1 VDSVDTIGKA
11 IKNNFIGAKIIME
24 KNKALVKAPNSAV
37 QVTENAVIEYGAHSA
52 NLAQMLA
59 DEMDGL
65 NLSFDRIKIPAGG
78 GLAYEVPSDN
88 PDSPDTVKEF
98 KAVILYHHP
107 VHSLYKEK
115 YTGGNTPPDCASVNG
130 HTGIV
135 AETGEVKACADCP
148 NNKFGSGE
156 NGAKACKQKRRIYI
170 LRAGEALP
178 IILSLPT
185 GSLADFGKYVTRLLS
200 RGQKSSGVVTKFS
213 LKKAQNAGGIS
224 YSQAV
229 LSVDRTLTAEEY
241 AVIAPFAEQVKAL
254 AQRIPEAAIEA
265 SDED

>member
-1 VDSVDTIGKA
+1 
-11 IKNNFIGAKIIME
+11 ME
-24 KNKALVKAPNSAV
+24 NKKLVNS
-37 QVTENAVIEYGAHSA
+37 TNNAVIEYGAHSA
-52 NLAQMLA
+52 NLAQIMA
-59 DEMDGL
+59 EEMDGL
-65 NLSFDRIKIPAGG
+65 TLSFDRIKIPAGG

-107 VHSLYKEK
+107 VHSYYKDK
-115 YTGGNTPPDCASVNG
+115 YTGGNTPPDCASNNG
-130 HTGIV
+130 HTGIDV
-135 AETGEVKACADCP
+135 ETGEVKECKECP
-148 NNKFGSGE
+148 NNKFRSGDNGS
-156 NGAKACKQKRRIYI
+156 KACKQKRRIYI

-185 GSLADFGKYVTRLLS
+185 GSLADFSKYITRLLS
-200 RGQKSSGVVTKFS
+200 KGKTSSSVVTKFS

-229 LSVDRTLTAEEY
+229 LSVDRILTPEESV
-241 AVIAPFAEQVKAL
+241 VIARLTEQVKAI

-265 SDED
+265 SDEE

>member
-1 VDSVDTIGKA
+1 MS
-11 IKNNFIGAKIIME
+11 NNKQLTSAPKTDIQGTE
-24 KNKALVKAPNSAV
+24 K
-37 QVTENAVIEYGAHSA
+37 AVIEYGANSA

-59 DEMDGL
+59 EEMDGL
-65 NLSFDRIKIPAGG
+65 TLSFDRIKIPAGG
-78 GLAYEVPSDN
+78 GLAYEVPSGN
-88 PDSPDTVKEF
+88 PDSPDMVKEF
-98 KAVILYHHP
+98 KAVILYHHS
-107 VHSLYKEK
+107 VHTLYKEK

-130 HTGIV
+130 HTGIE
-135 AETGEVKACADCP
+135 AETGEVKNCAECP

-185 GSLADFGKYVTRLLS
+185 GSLADFSKYITRLLS
-200 RGQKSSGVVTKFS
+200 KGQKSCTVVTKFS

-229 LSVDRTLTAEEY
+229 LSVDRDLTAEET
-241 AVIAPFAEQVKAL
+241 AMIERLSEQVKAIAL
-254 AQRIPEAAIEA
+254 RIPEAAIEA
-265 SDED
+265 SDEE